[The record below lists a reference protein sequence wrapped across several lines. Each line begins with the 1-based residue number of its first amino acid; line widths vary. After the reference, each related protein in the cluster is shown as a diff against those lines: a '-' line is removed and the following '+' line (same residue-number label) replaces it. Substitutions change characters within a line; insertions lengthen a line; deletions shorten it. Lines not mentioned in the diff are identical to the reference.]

1 MKKYF
6 LQRGKNS
13 TKLDEVVIVNIRDG
27 FFEVNIKE
35 KPVEGE
41 TPTGI
46 HLPIIKKKP
55 IKIISYS
62 QTISGLMGYNPDTLG
77 GLYEEESEVIQNIL
91 SKIEYFELTNKIIE
105 LLNLSKTQVDLV
117 DDPSFTAK
125 NREKLLSI
133 CEVLGI
139 ETT

>member
-13 TKLDEVVIVNIRDG
+13 TKLDEVEIVNVNG
-27 FFEVNIKE
+27 TFLEVNIKE
-35 KPVEGE
+35 KPTERE
-41 TPTGI
+41 TFTGI
-46 HLPIIKKKP
+46 RLPITKKKP
-55 IKIISYS
+55 IKIIFYS
-62 QTISGLMGYNPDTLG
+62 QTVAGLMGYNPDTLG

-105 LLNLSKTQVDLV
+105 LLNLSKTQVDLL
-117 DDPSFTAK
+117 DDHSFTAK
-125 NREKLLSI
+125 SREKLLSI